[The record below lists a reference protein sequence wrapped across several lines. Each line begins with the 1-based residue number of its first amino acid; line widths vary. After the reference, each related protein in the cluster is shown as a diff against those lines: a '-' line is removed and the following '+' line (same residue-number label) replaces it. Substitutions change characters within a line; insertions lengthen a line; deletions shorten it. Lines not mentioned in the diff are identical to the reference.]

1 MSKDLTEEEFAQR
14 LRDAGW
20 PETEIQAELKRI
32 REDDE
37 SEL

>member
-1 MSKDLTEEEFAQR
+1 MPKDLSEEEFAQR

-20 PETEIQAELKRI
+20 PETEILAELKRI

-37 SEL
+37 SDL